1 MEKIIKNCKGVKKCN
16 DGINRMEKDK
26 ERKDL
31 KIILGFKEND
41 IYERKEYSIL
51 KKIEKVFSNETM
63 IEQVRVKNHFIDLV
77 FLGHVFGTEVD
88 ENGHLGR
95 CKIEEKREK
104 KF

>member
-77 FLGHVFGTEVD
+77 FPGHVLGTEVD
-88 ENGHLGR
+88 ENGHLDR